1 MLERL
6 LLSSPWLAMALG
18 AIILATD
25 YYTSIYQTHFYQAG
39 VRGYLEYQDLYKL
52 TLEIDAVIA
61 RRRIISGR
69 FAASVGVLV
78 ACIVTVWWLCLQQSN
93 RPEVFLFLIGGF
105 VLDEAAEIIR
115 QYRHIMVWREV
126 LKRGGL
132 DGKLSYTRRLTYM
145 QTVYDRYGF
154 VLLYAFLFLVTG
166 SWFIFGGAFAC
177 FATSR
182 HFRDWVVVKA

>member
-6 LLSSPWLAMALG
+6 LLTSPWLAMALG
-18 AIILATD
+18 AIVFALD
-25 YYTSIYQTHFYQAG
+25 YYTSIYQTYFYQAG
-39 VRGYLEYQDLYKL
+39 VKGYLDYEGLYKL
-52 TLEIDAVIA
+52 TPEVEGVIN
-61 RRRIISGR
+61 RRRIISVR
-69 FAASVGVLV
+69 FAASVGVLM
-78 ACIVTVWWLCLQQSN
+78 ACTLAVWWLCLIQSN

-115 QYRHIMVWREV
+115 QYRHIMVWREAR
-126 LKRGGL
+126 KTGGL
-132 DGKLSYTRRLTYM
+132 EGKLSYTRRLAHM

-154 VLLYAFLFLVTG
+154 VLLYVLLFLVTG
-166 SWFIFGGAFAC
+166 SWFVLGGAFAC